1 MAEGPVAEQDKV
13 AKIAFAI
20 LAACVLAACS
30 QPVNS
35 PYPAAEAGGS
45 VLYSAFGERPKHL
58 DPARSYSENEYV
70 FLGNIYEP
78 PLQYHYLKRP
88 YELEP
93 QTAAGMPTVRYFDAA
108 GRELPADA
116 DSAAIALSEYEIR
129 IKPGIRYQPH
139 PCFARDAAGKPRYIP
154 MRPEELADI
163 DHFQDFSETG
173 SRELTADDYVYQIR
187 RLAHPR
193 VQSPIL
199 GLMSD
204 YIVGL
209 KDLAKALAEAAKAQS
224 KEDYLDI
231 NAFDFEG
238 AYVVDRHTY
247 RVRLKGKYPQF
258 VYWLAMPFFAPV
270 PEEAERFYRQP
281 GMAAKNF
288 SLDWQP
294 VGTGAYYL
302 AENEPNR
309 VMRLERNPNYREDFY
324 PAEGA
329 PGDREAGLL
338 ADAGKRLPMVDR
350 VVYSLEKEDVP
361 YWNKFLQGYYDASG
375 ITSDSF
381 DQAIRMNADGQPDLT
396 PDMRERGI
404 QLATAARPTLSY
416 MGFNM
421 LDPVVGGLSEP
432 ARKLRQALSIA
443 IDYEEFISIFLNGRG
458 LLGQGPIPPGIFGYR
473 EGIEGV
479 NPVVFRVDCGTG
491 VFPPLSK
498 GGRGDLATTAAA
510 QAALKSPPPPLYER
524 GESRAAGDCAKFKR
538 RPLEEAKKLLAE
550 AGYPNGRDAR
560 TGQPLTLYFD
570 TAASGPEAKSRMDW
584 FRKQFAKL
592 DIQLVVRATDYN
604 RFQDKMR
611 KGSAQIFEWGWNADY
626 PDPENFLFLLYGP
639 HRKVGTGGENAA
651 NYQNPEFDRLF
662 ERMKDMDNSPQRQAV
677 IDQMVNIARE
687 DAPWIFAFHPKSF
700 GLRHGWV
707 KNVKPNLMSH
717 NLLKY
722 RRVDPVARAAYQ
734 AKWNRPV
741 LWPVAVTAALLAAM
755 IGPAVAT
762 YRRRQKA
769 TAHA

>member
-1 MAEGPVAEQDKV
+1 MPRL
-13 AKIAFAI
+13 ILLPLLF
-20 LAACVLAACS
+20 LAACT

-35 PYPAAEAGGS
+35 PYPDADAGKS
-45 VLYSAFGERPKHL
+45 ILYSAFEERPKHL

-88 YELEP
+88 YALEP
-93 QTAAGMPTVRYFDAA
+93 QTAAAMPTVRYFDAA
-108 GRELPADA
+108 GKELPAGA
-116 DSAAIALSEYEIR
+116 EAGKIAISEYEIR
-129 IKPGIRYQPH
+129 IKPGLRYQPH

-154 MRPEELADI
+154 IRAEELAGI
-163 DHFQDFSETG
+163 DTFQGFTETG

-199 GLMSD
+199 GLMAD

-209 KDLAKALAEAAKAQS
+209 KDLAQALSKAAKGLPKDA
-224 KEDYLDI
+224 YLDVG
-231 NAFDFEG
+231 AFPFPG
-238 AYVVDRHTY
+238 AYAVDRHTY
-247 RVRLKGKYPQF
+247 RVRIQGKYPQF

-281 GMAAKNF
+281 GMAEKNF
-288 SLDWQP
+288 TLDWQP

-302 AENEPNR
+302 AENDPNR
-309 VMRLERNPNYREDFY
+309 VMRLQRNPFYREDFY

-338 ADAGKRLPMVDR
+338 ADAGRRLPMVDT
-350 VVYSLEKEDVP
+350 VIYSLEKEDVP

-375 ITSDSF
+375 VSSDSF
-381 DQAIRMNADGQPDLT
+381 DQAIRMNAEGEPDLT

-404 QLATAARPTLSY
+404 QLSTAARPSLNY

-421 LDPVVGGLSEP
+421 LDPVLGGLSEP
-432 ARKLRQALSIA
+432 AKKLRQALSIA
-443 IDYEEFISIFLNGRG
+443 IDYDEFISIFLNGRG
-458 LLGQGPIPPGIFGYR
+458 LPGQGPIPPGIFGYR
-473 EGIEGV
+473 EGVEGI
-479 NPVVFRVDCGTG
+479 NPVVFRADCVAGIS
-491 VFPPLSK
+491 PPLDKPPFGDK
-498 GGRGDLATTAAA
+498 GGRGEQGGGVD
-510 QAALKSPPPPLYER
+510 
-524 GESRAAGDCAKFKR
+524 GGCAKFKR
-538 RPLEEAKKLLAE
+538 RPLEDAKRLLAQ
-550 AGYPNGRDAR
+550 AGYPDGRDAR

-584 FRKQFAKL
+584 FRKQFARL
-592 DIQLVVRATDYN
+592 GIQLVIRATDYN
-604 RFQDKMR
+604 RFQDKMS

-639 HRKVGTGGENAA
+639 NRKVGVGGENAA
-651 NYQNPEFDRLF
+651 NYRNAEFDRLF
-662 ERMKDMDNSPQRQAV
+662 EQMKDMDNGPARQAV
-677 IDQMVNIARE
+677 IDAMVKIVRD
-687 DAPWIFAFHPKSF
+687 DAPWIFALHPKSF

-707 KNVKPNLMSH
+707 RNVKPNMMTH

-722 RRVDPVARAAYQ
+722 RRVDPAARAAYQ
-734 AKWNRPV
+734 ARWNPPA
-741 LWPVAVTAALLAAM
+741 LWPVAVTLAVLAALVW
-755 IGPAVAT
+755 PAVSA
-762 YRRRQKA
+762 YRRRQMA